1 MAELPDFVKTDFS
14 KDEKAA
20 REVVE
25 YGMSI
30 HIHRGKER
38 AFMTQLYEDHNGYM
52 RASLKKNITYITGK
66 KSKTPYIRYRLGR
79 SKLKLVHGEFLR
91 SWSEPRIA
99 TINREA
105 INEKVENAEQMI
117 GMSYA
122 KPQIEKARELG
133 YNLFSGINIPD
144 KNNVSSFTSAKF
156 KTKNEIIMQGIIND
170 KVRTLNLKSLFHI
183 NFVDLS
189 IVSEC
194 FGKIEQDANGIDT
207 FRPINPKNSIYL
219 ESLNDPLLTRTPI
232 IGEIRYMFL
241 HEIFNT
247 FPELTE
253 IQKTEII
260 QMCKNP
266 GDSLASEGF
275 KNIENKLALR
285 VATIQWKS
293 IDPRYTKV
301 DKRKDTETPYRN
313 EFSPEYFD
321 KNEKQIRRDVEKGK
335 YDLEQ
340 HWQESVWE
348 GSCIYTNLFTKP
360 KKINYV
366 IQTRTA
372 TGKYRAKYDY
382 VGYLFSTV
390 DGTRVS
396 LQEMI
401 SELENVYDLIRFQVN
416 KELRKI
422 RGSSLL
428 YDLAYLPLHKKFID
442 VLHEVTDDGIIVYNS
457 SAEGNEG
464 RVDRPGTGDV
474 GIKEVDLGISRALPI
489 LLTHAMDIERT
500 LDRITGLNEPRQGL
514 TKATTTATSA
524 MSDLESSRNMTY
536 DLFYGVNIFINEVL
550 SRLAEKT
557 KINWA
562 FLGQDKRALIISDE
576 QYGYLKATKH
586 LSNDDYGSY
595 MTDGRKEKEIS
606 EKIES
611 LFLQEINSG
620 SLRSSDAARFWTAES
635 FTEALEVLDNAH
647 NMLIKQQQESAREKT
662 EAQREGVQKQIQAA
676 ERNRE
681 DIQKHEKELEILK
694 GEIKKEVVEIKELLG
709 IQKERTK
716 AREKATA
723 EPVGSKEEYPGF

>member
-1 MAELPDFVKTDFS
+1 MPELPDFVKTDFS
-14 KDEKAA
+14 KDTRAA
-20 REVVE
+20 KDVVD

-30 HIHRGKER
+30 HINRAAER
-38 AFMTQLYEDHNGYM
+38 KFMTTLYEDHNGYM
-52 RASLKKNITYITGK
+52 RESLKRNITEITGK

-91 SWSEPRIA
+91 SFAEPKIA

-105 INEKVENAEQMI
+105 VFEKVENAKQII
-117 GMSYA
+117 GMAYA
-122 KPQIEKARELG
+122 KPQIEKVRELG
-133 YNLFSGINIPD
+133 YNVFPGVKIPD
-144 KNNVSSFTSAKF
+144 KDNASSFASAKF
-156 KTKNEIIMQGIIND
+156 KTKNEIIMQSIIND
-170 KVRTLNLKSLFHI
+170 KVKTLNLKSLFHT
-183 NFVDLS
+183 NFVDVS

-194 FGKIEQDANGIDT
+194 FGKLEQDANGVDT
-207 FRPINPKNSIYL
+207 FRPISPKNAIYL

-253 IQKTEII
+253 DQRLKIT

-275 KNIENKLALR
+275 KRIDNKLALR

-293 IDPRYTKV
+293 IDPKYTKV
-301 DKRKDTETPYRN
+301 DKNSDTEVPYRN
-313 EFSPEYFD
+313 EFSPEYFA
-321 KNEKQIRRDVEKGK
+321 KNEKQIRKNVEKGK
-335 YDLEQ
+335 YDLET

-348 GSCIYTNLFTKP
+348 GSCIYTDMYTAP
-360 KKINYV
+360 KRINYI

-382 VGYLFSTV
+382 LGYLFNTV

-401 SELENVYDLIRFQVN
+401 SELENVYDLIRFQIN

-428 YDLAYLPLHKKFID
+428 YDLAYLPLKKRFID
-442 VLHEVTDDGIIVYNS
+442 VLHAVTDDGVITYNS

-464 RVDRPGTGDV
+464 NVDHPGTGQI
-474 GIKEVDLGISRALPI
+474 GIKEINLGTSDALPV
-489 LLTHAMDIERT
+489 LLTHAMDVERT

-514 TKATTTATSA
+514 TKATATATASR
-524 MSDLESSRNMTY
+524 SDLESSRNMTY
-536 DLFYGVNIFINEVL
+536 DLFYGVNIFINEAI

-557 KINWA
+557 KINWV

-576 QYGYLKATKH
+576 QWGYLKATKY

-606 EKIES
+606 EKIET
-611 LFLQEINSG
+611 LFLQEINAG
-620 SLRSSDAARFWTAES
+620 LLRSSDAARYWTAEG
-635 FTEALEVLDNAH
+635 FTEALEVLDKAH
-647 NMLIKQQQESAREKT
+647 DMLQKQQQETIREKT
-662 EAQREGVQKQIQAA
+662 EAQREGVEKQIKAA
-676 ERNRE
+676 EQNRE
-681 DIQKHEKELEILK
+681 DIQKHEKEIEILR

-709 IQKERTK
+709 IRKEKTK
-716 AREKATA
+716 AREKVAA
-723 EPVGSKEEYPGF
+723 EPAEGSGDYPGF